1 MIKNTI
7 CPVCAMNNVGDEISA
22 EHLSIHYLFC
32 SEQCRTNF
40 LSRPRLYIGKNAK
53 KTGQGE
59 ALKCRKFRL
68 GQPLTPT
75 QSEKVS
81 KELGLLMGIK
91 QVDVQ
96 SQAIAIT
103 YDLRQCRAEQIEA
116 CLSGAGIKLGE
127 GWSDRLRLGWI
138 HYTEENELDNL
149 AAQPGACCSH
159 PPKQG

>member
-1 MIKNTI
+1 MNKQAI
-7 CPVCAMNNVGDEISA
+7 CPVCAMKVSSDEISA
-22 EHLSIHYLFC
+22 EHLGIHYNFC

-40 LSRPRLYIGKNAK
+40 LSRPLLYVGKDAK

-68 GQPLTPT
+68 DQPLTPT

-81 KELGLLMGIK
+81 RELRLLMGIK
-91 QVDVQ
+91 QMDVQ

-116 CLSGAGIKLGE
+116 CLSATGIKLGE

-138 HYTEENELDNL
+138 HYTEENELDSL
-149 AAQPGACCSH
+149 VAQPGACCNR

>member
-1 MIKNTI
+1 MINNTI
-7 CPVCAMNNVGDEISA
+7 CPVCAMKVSSDDIST

-40 LSRPRLYIGKNAK
+40 LSRPLLYIGKNAIMK
-53 KTGQGE
+53 DRQE
-59 ALKCRKFRL
+59 ILKCRKFRL
-68 GQPLTPT
+68 DQALMPP
-75 QSEKVS
+75 QSESIS
-81 KELGLLMGIK
+81 KELGLLMGK
-91 QVDVQ
+91 AH

-127 GWSDRLRLGWI
+127 GWSDRLRLGWT
-138 HYTEENELDNL
+138 HYTEENELDSL
-149 AAQPGACCSH
+149 AAQPGACCNR

>member
-1 MIKNTI
+1 MIKNRI
-7 CPVCAMNNVGDEISA
+7 CPVCAMGVVGDEISA
-22 EHLSIHYLFC
+22 QHLSIHYLFC

-40 LSRPRLYIGKNAK
+40 LSRPLLYIGKNAK
-53 KTGQGE
+53 KPGQGE

-68 GQPLTPT
+68 DQPLTPT

-81 KELGLLMGIK
+81 NELGLLMGINE
-91 QVDVQ
+91 VDVQ

-149 AAQPGACCSH
+149 TTQPGACCNH
-159 PPKQG
+159 PPRQS